1 MQIATAT
8 TTEDIDANS
17 SLLSED
23 KKFLLK
29 LEKGYDTK
37 TKEWEEVKKNRTE
50 ELIALRKTIK
60 SLCAAP
66 VQCQKRC
73 Q

>member
-17 SLLSED
+17 SLLTED
-23 KKFLLK
+23 EKFLLK
-29 LEKGYDTK
+29 LEKSYDTK

-50 ELIALRKTIK
+50 ELIALRKTK
-60 SLCAAP
+60 CWTKNL
-66 VQCQKRC
+66 K
-73 Q
+73 

>member
-37 TKEWEEVKKNRTE
+37 TKE
-50 ELIALRKTIK
+50 
-60 SLCAAP
+60 
-66 VQCQKRC
+66 
-73 Q
+73 